1 MPKYL
6 LQKSDKRPLCWVL
19 TDTEN
24 QIVCRFIEGQFNE
37 TQQITLLEDADPR
50 IALAMPRIMRE
61 MADWLAKNHYVL
73 VFTSP
78 QLITQEARKDV
89 GECIRRAREAKGL
102 SLRQVEKLTG
112 IAFNHIGRIERGK
125 YNVTID
131 TLAVIANA
139 LGVRITFT
147 DIEDS

>member
-6 LQKSDKRPLCWVL
+6 LRKSDKRPLGWTL

-24 QIVCRFIEGQFNE
+24 QIVCRFTEGQFNE

-50 IALAMPRIMRE
+50 MVMEMPRIMRE
-61 MADWLAKNHYVL
+61 MADWLAQNHYEL

-89 GECIRRAREAKGL
+89 GESIRRAREAKGL
-102 SLRQVEKLTG
+102 SQRQLGKLTG
-112 IAFNHIGRIERGK
+112 LAHNHIGRIERGK
-125 YNVTID
+125 YNVTVD

-139 LGVRITFT
+139 LGVKITFY
-147 DIEDS
+147 

>member
-24 QIVCRFIEGQFNE
+24 QIVCHFIEGQFNE
-37 TQQITLLEDADPR
+37 TQQITLLEDANQR
-50 IALAMPRIMRE
+50 MVMEMPRIMRE
-61 MADWLAKNHYVL
+61 MADWLTKNHYEL

-78 QLITQEARKDV
+78 QLLTQEARKDV
-89 GECIRRAREAKGL
+89 GESIRRARETKGL

-131 TLAVIANA
+131 TIAVIANA

>member
-50 IALAMPRIMRE
+50 MVMEMPRIMRE
-61 MADWLAKNHYVL
+61 MAEWLAQNHYEL

-78 QLITQEARKDV
+78 QLITQEARKYV

-102 SLRQVEKLTG
+102 SQRQLGKLTG
-112 IAFNHIGRIERGK
+112 LAHNHIGRIERGK
-125 YNVTID
+125 YNVTVD

-139 LGVRITFT
+139 LGVKITFN
-147 DIEDS
+147 

>member
-1 MPKYL
+1 MK
-6 LQKSDKRPLCWVL
+6 
-19 TDTEN
+19 T
-24 QIVCRFIEGQFNE
+24 QIN
-37 TQQITLLEDADPR
+37 TL
-50 IALAMPRIMRE
+50 I
-61 MADWLAKNHYVL
+61 NGN
-73 VFTSP
+73 P
-78 QLITQEARKDV
+78 QLITQEARKYV
-89 GECIRRAREAKGL
+89 GECIRMAREAKGL

-112 IAFNHIGRIERGK
+112 VAFNHIGRIERGK

>member
-6 LQKSDKRPLCWVL
+6 LQKSDKRPLGWVL

-24 QIVCRFIEGQFNE
+24 QIVCRFVEGQFND
-37 TQQITLLEDADPR
+37 TQQITLLEDPDPR
-50 IALAMPRIMRE
+50 MVMEMPRIMRE
-61 MADWLAKNHYVL
+61 MADWLAQNHYEL

-89 GECIRRAREAKGL
+89 GESIRKAREAKGL
-102 SLRQVEKLTG
+102 TLRQVAKLTG

-125 YNVTID
+125 YNVTVD

-139 LGVRITFT
+139 LGVKITFT
-147 DIEDS
+147 DIEDC

>member
-6 LQKSDKRPLCWVL
+6 LQKSDKRPLGWTL

-37 TQQITLLEDADPR
+37 TRQITLLEDVAPR
-50 IALAMPRIMRE
+50 MVMEMPRIMRE
-61 MADWLAKNHYVL
+61 MADWLAKNHYEL

-78 QLITQEARKDV
+78 QLIIQEARKYV
-89 GECIRRAREAKGL
+89 GESIRMAREAKGL
-102 SLRQVEKLTG
+102 SLRQVGKLTG

-125 YNVTID
+125 YNVNID

>member
-6 LQKSDKRPLCWVL
+6 LQKSDKRPLGWTL

-24 QIVCRFIEGQFNE
+24 KIVCRFTEGQFNE

-50 IALAMPRIMRE
+50 MVMEMPRIMRE
-61 MADWLAKNHYVL
+61 MAEWLAQNHYEL

-78 QLITQEARKDV
+78 QLITQEARKYV

-102 SLRQVEKLTG
+102 SQRQLGKLTG
-112 IAFNHIGRIERGK
+112 LAHNHIGRIERGK
-125 YNVTID
+125 YNVTVD

-139 LGVRITFT
+139 LGVKITFY
-147 DIEDS
+147 

>member
-1 MPKYL
+1 MK
-6 LQKSDKRPLCWVL
+6 
-19 TDTEN
+19 T
-24 QIVCRFIEGQFNE
+24 QIN
-37 TQQITLLEDADPR
+37 TLINGSSNTLRNINA
-50 IALAMPRIMRE
+50 
-61 MADWLAKNHYVL
+61 AK
-73 VFTSP
+73 
-78 QLITQEARKDV
+78 QEARKYV
-89 GECIRRAREAKGL
+89 GECIRMAREGKGL

-112 IAFNHIGRIERGK
+112 IAYNHIGRIERGK

>member
-6 LQKSDKRPLCWVL
+6 LQKSDKRPLGWTL

-37 TQQITLLEDADPR
+37 TQQITLLEDAAPR
-50 IALAMPRIMRE
+50 MVMEMPRIMRE
-61 MADWLAKNHYVL
+61 MAEWLAQNHYEL

-78 QLITQEARKDV
+78 QLITQEARKYV

-102 SLRQVEKLTG
+102 SQRQLGKLTG
-112 IAFNHIGRIERGK
+112 LAHNHIGRIERGK
-125 YNVTID
+125 YNVTVD

-139 LGVRITFT
+139 LGVKITFN
-147 DIEDS
+147 

>member
-1 MPKYL
+1 M
-6 LQKSDKRPLCWVL
+6 
-19 TDTEN
+19 
-24 QIVCRFIEGQFNE
+24 
-37 TQQITLLEDADPR
+37 
-50 IALAMPRIMRE
+50 
-61 MADWLAKNHYVL
+61 
-73 VFTSP
+73 FTSP
-78 QLITQEARKDV
+78 QLITQEARKYV
-89 GECIRRAREAKGL
+89 GESIRMAREAKGL

>member
-6 LQKSDKRPLCWVL
+6 LQKSDKRPLGWVL

-37 TQQITLLEDADPR
+37 TQQITLLEDANPR
-50 IALAMPRIMRE
+50 MVMEMPRIMRE
-61 MADWLAKNHYVL
+61 MADWLTKNHYEL

-78 QLITQEARKDV
+78 QLLTQEARKDV
-89 GECIRRAREAKGL
+89 GECIRRAREEKGL

-112 IAFNHIGRIERGK
+112 VAFNHIGRIERGK

>member
-6 LQKSDKRPLCWVL
+6 LQKSDKRPLGWVL

-37 TQQITLLEDADPR
+37 TQQITLLEDANPR
-50 IALAMPRIMRE
+50 MVMEMPRIMRE
-61 MADWLAKNHYVL
+61 MADWLTKNHYEL

-78 QLITQEARKDV
+78 QLLTQEARKDV
-89 GECIRRAREAKGL
+89 GESIRRAREAKGL

>member
-24 QIVCRFIEGQFNE
+24 QIVCRFTEGQFNE
-37 TQQITLLEDADPR
+37 TQQITLLEDPAPR
-50 IALAMPRIMRE
+50 MVMEMPRIMRE
-61 MADWLAKNHYVL
+61 MADWLAQNHYEL
-73 VFTSP
+73 LFTSP

-89 GECIRRAREAKGL
+89 GESIRRAREAKGL
-102 SLRQVEKLTG
+102 SQRQLGKLTG
-112 IAFNHIGRIERGK
+112 LAHNHIGRIERGK
-125 YNVTID
+125 YNVTVD

-139 LGVRITFT
+139 LGVKITFN
-147 DIEDS
+147 

>member
-1 MPKYL
+1 MPKYI
-6 LQKSDKRPLCWVL
+6 LQKSDKRPLGWVL

-24 QIVCRFIEGQFNE
+24 LIVCRFTEGRFNE

-50 IALAMPRIMRE
+50 MVMEMPRIMRE
-61 MADWLAKNHYVL
+61 MADWLAQNHYEL

-89 GECIRRAREAKGL
+89 GESIRRAREAKGL
-102 SLRQVEKLTG
+102 SQRQLGKLTG
-112 IAFNHIGRIERGK
+112 LAHNHIGRIERGK
-125 YNVTID
+125 YNVTVD

-139 LGVRITFT
+139 LGVKITFY
-147 DIEDS
+147 

>member
-6 LQKSDKRPLCWVL
+6 LQKSDKRPLGWTL

-24 QIVCRFIEGQFNE
+24 QIVCRFTEGQFNE

-50 IALAMPRIMRE
+50 MVMEMPRIMRE
-61 MADWLAKNHYVL
+61 MAEWLAQNHYEL

-89 GECIRRAREAKGL
+89 GESIRRAREAKGL
-102 SLRQVEKLTG
+102 SQRQLGKLTG
-112 IAFNHIGRIERGK
+112 LAHNHIGRIERGK
-125 YNVTID
+125 YNVTVD

-139 LGVRITFT
+139 LGVKITFY
-147 DIEDS
+147 